1 MNTTAAAM
9 PQPKTTTW
17 WRWKQGVENLHPA
30 YFAMVMATGVVAI
43 AANWFGIRWISV
55 PLGLLNVLVFAVLS
69 VMTAARLALYPS
81 AFWRDLTDHT
91 RGVGFFTIVAGTG
104 VLGTQSIL
112 IFGRHDVATALW
124 FVSIVLWAVFTY
136 AIFTAFTVKEQ
147 KPSLAEGI
155 NGGWLI
161 AVVATQAVANLGTW
175 LLPAFPG
182 RAEPILFF
190 SLALWLCGGMLY
202 IWMISLIFYR
212 YTFFRFLPSDLM
224 PPYWI
229 NMGAMAISTLV
240 GANLVKHAGLAPF
253 MEGFVPFLKGFTVLF
268 WATATWWIPMLF
280 ILALWRHVYKKFKFV
295 YDPLYWGGVFPL
307 GMYTVCT
314 LRLSEAMRLPFLSA
328 ISGVFIYVALAAWL
342 GTFAGLVGS
351 LASFLHR
358 DRPMERAA

>member
-1 MNTTAAAM
+1 MNTTTASLPQNAA
-9 PQPKTTTW
+9 TTMTVLK
-17 WRWKQGVENLHPA
+17 RSVETLHPA

-55 PLGLLNVLVFAVLS
+55 PLGLLNIAVCAVLA
-69 VMTAARLALYPS
+69 VMTVARVLFYPS

-91 RGVGFFTIVAGTG
+91 RGVGFFTIVAGTA
-104 VLGTQSIL
+104 VLGTQFIL
-112 IFGRHDVATALW
+112 IFGDYETAAVLW
-124 FVSIVLWAVFTY
+124 FASILLWTGFTY
-136 AIFTAFTVKEQ
+136 AIFTALTVKEH
-147 KPSLAEGI
+147 KPTLAEGI

-175 LLPAFPG
+175 LLPKFAG
-182 RAEPILFF
+182 NAEPILFF
-190 SLALWLCGGMLY
+190 SLALWLWGGMLY

-240 GANLVKHAGLAPF
+240 GANLVKHAGMAPF
-253 MEGFVPFLKGFTVLF
+253 MEGFVPFLKGFTILF

-295 YDPLYWGGVFPL
+295 YDPLYWGAVFPL
-307 GMYTVCT
+307 GMYTVST

-328 ISGVFIYVALAAWL
+328 LAGVFIYFAVTAWL
-342 GTFAGLVGS
+342 LTFAGLVGS
-351 LASFLHR
+351 LASLLR
-358 DRPMERAA
+358 SEEATERVT

>member
-1 MNTTAAAM
+1 MNTAAAVM
-9 PQPKTTTW
+9 PQPAETMMARLK
-17 WRWKQGVENLHPA
+17 RSVENLHPA

-43 AANWFGIRWISV
+43 AANWFRLRWIAV
-55 PLGLLNVLVFAVLS
+55 PLGLLNVVAFVVLS
-69 VMTAARLALYPS
+69 VMTGARVLFYPS

-112 IFGRHDVATALW
+112 IFGHYRAATVLW
-124 FVSIVLWAVFTY
+124 FASIVLWTAFTY
-136 AIFTAFTVKEQ
+136 SIFTGFTVKEQ
-147 KPSLAEGI
+147 KPTLAEGI

-175 LLPAFPG
+175 LLPEFTG
-182 RAEPILFF
+182 YAEPILFF

-253 MEGFVPFLKGFTVLF
+253 IEGFVPFLKGFTILF

-280 ILALWRHVYKKFKFV
+280 ILAIWRHVYKKFKFV
-295 YDPLYWGGVFPL
+295 YDPLYWGAVFPL
-307 GMYTVCT
+307 GMYTVAT
-314 LRLSEAMRLPFLSA
+314 LRLSDAMRLPFLSA
-328 ISGVFIYVALAAWL
+328 ISGVFIYFALIAWL
-342 GTFAGLVGS
+342 LTFAGLVGS
-351 LASFLHR
+351 LAGSLR
-358 DRPMERAA
+358 REAVMERVA